1 MIFFDNFVHGM
12 YKSIL
17 YVCCISIVEC
27 FVVYAYIAG
36 CLYHFCMHY
45 KQTGDLHPGNILVRF
60 DPRTGEPHYVFLDC
74 GIVFSSRTEEDHKL
88 LVDICLAFM
97 KHDGILAG

>member
-1 MIFFDNFVHGM
+1 MRLLCTYAYMNVCVM
-12 YKSIL
+12 LSRIL
-17 YVCCISIVEC
+17 YPSISCMYNIKST
-27 FVVYAYIAG
+27 VYVI
-36 CLYHFCMHY
+36 HIH
-45 KQTGDLHPGNILVRF
+45 TGDLHPGNILVRF